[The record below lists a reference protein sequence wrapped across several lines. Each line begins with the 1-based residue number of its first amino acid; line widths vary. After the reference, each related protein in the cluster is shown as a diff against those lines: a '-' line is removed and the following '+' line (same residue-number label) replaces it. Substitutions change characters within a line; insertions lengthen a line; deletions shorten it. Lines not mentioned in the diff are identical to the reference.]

1 MSQAPSSV
9 ATTHSAIP
17 QATITDV
24 SVETQADVVHV
35 VVHATTPLQY
45 TAFTLQEPPRLV
57 VDVLGAKLGEITQP
71 IPGQGDL
78 VREVELRALPDESTV
93 RLVLHLA
100 RMVAHTVE
108 TQGQQLRVTLQASP
122 TLRTPVAERETLSRP
137 IPALSAA
144 ATLAAAPAGE
154 GAAAATTVV
163 TGVTFTSLADESVVV
178 IRTTGEPPKVRVKQR
193 SEPLRLTLDIERALL
208 GSDQEKTVPVTDPG
222 GVVTQLLAFQV
233 VEADAATVKIV
244 TQLRESMP
252 FEVRQEDNTIQ
263 LVIAKPSGGAMASK
277 ALMLGQPGASPA
289 TVTAAAH
296 RPPTVAPP
304 GVQTAPD
311 VKAQITPSQPSSTS
325 PAAAGVAPTGPMTL
339 GTGQAPRYIG
349 EKISLD
355 FQNADI
361 NDILRLIAEVSGF
374 NIIAGGDV
382 QGTVTTRMVDV
393 PWDQALDVILK
404 INGLAQEREGN
415 IIRVAPIAR
424 FINERQESLR
434 ARQTDTQAEPTVTQ
448 LVPINYADATE
459 LKSSLEK
466 LLSARGSIFIDG
478 RTNTMI
484 VTDTRRNLDDVL
496 ALVQTLDRQTP
507 QVMIEARI
515 VEASRD
521 FSREIGVRFGG
532 EYAAVTDRTFPNR
545 IGVSGASTDP
555 NFVVDLPA
563 AVGAGSGGAIA
574 FALAGANSILNVELS
589 ALEASGRGKIISNP
603 RIATLDNT
611 EAVIQSG
618 VRIPYD
624 TTSAEGTK
632 TEFIDASLVLK
643 VTPHVT
649 PDGFINMKVNVTN
662 NQPNTAITSA
672 SGQPSITTREANTA
686 MLVKDGD
693 TVVIGGLYKRT
704 LTSRRDGVP
713 WLSQM
718 PVLGWLFRNDTEEDI
733 NEELLIFLTP
743 RIIRQPDMINR
754 PRAAIVN

>member
-1 MSQAPSSV
+1 M

-17 QATITDV
+17 QAIITDV
-24 SVETQADVVHV
+24 SAETQADVVHV

-57 VDVLGAKLGEITQP
+57 VDMLGAKLGEITQP

-78 VREVELRALPDESTV
+78 VRDVELRALPDESTV

-100 RMVAHTVE
+100 RTAAHTVE

-122 TLRTPVAERETLSRP
+122 TLRTPVAEREALSRP
-137 IPALSAA
+137 TSALSTPALS
-144 ATLAAAPAGE
+144 LRRLLR

-163 TGVTFTSLADESVVV
+163 TGVTFTSLAGESVVV

-193 SEPLRLTLDIERALL
+193 KEPLRLTLDIERALL
-208 GSDQEKTVPVTDPG
+208 GPDQEKTVPVTDPG

-233 VEADAATVKIV
+233 VEADASTVKIV
-244 TQLRESMP
+244 TQLRESVP
-252 FEVRQEDNTIQ
+252 FEVRQADNTVQ
-263 LVIAKPSGGAMASK
+263 LVIAKPPEGAMAPK

-289 TVTAAAH
+289 IVTAAAD

-311 VKAQITPSQPSSTS
+311 VKLQITPSQPSSTS
-325 PAAAGVAPTGPMTL
+325 PAAAGVASGGPMTL
-339 GTGQAPRYIG
+339 GTGQPRYIG

-484 VTDTRRNLDDVL
+484 VTDTKRNLDDVL

-532 EYAAVTDRTFPNR
+532 TYTAVTDRTFPNR
-545 IGVSGASTDP
+545 IGVSGAATDP

-603 RIATLDNT
+603 RVATLDNT

-704 LTSRRDGVP
+704 LTSRRDGLP

-718 PVLGWLFRNDTEEDI
+718 PVLGWLFRNDSEEDI

>member
-1 MSQAPSSV
+1 M
-9 ATTHSAIP
+9 
-17 QATITDV
+17 
-24 SVETQADVVHV
+24 HV

-57 VDVLGAKLGEITQP
+57 VDMLGAKLGEITQP

-78 VREVELRALPDESTV
+78 VRDVELRALPDESTV

-100 RMVAHTVE
+100 RTAAHTVE
-108 TQGQQLRVTLQASP
+108 TQGQQLHVTLQTSP
-122 TLRTPVAERETLSRP
+122 TLRTPVAESE
-137 IPALSAA
+137 ALSPPHSGS
-144 ATLAAAPAGE
+144 LE
-154 GAAAATTVV
+154 AAATTVV
-163 TGVTFTSLADESVVV
+163 TGVTFTSLAGESVVV

-193 SEPLRLTLDIERALL
+193 KEPLRLTLDIERALL
-208 GSDQEKTVPVTDPG
+208 GPDQEKTVPVTDPG

-233 VEADAATVKIV
+233 VEADASTVKIV
-244 TQLRESMP
+244 TQLRESVP
-252 FEVRQEDNTIQ
+252 FEVRQADNTVQ
-263 LVIAKPSGGAMASK
+263 LVIAKPPGDAMAPK

-289 TVTAAAH
+289 IVTAAAD

-311 VKAQITPSQPSSTS
+311 VKLQITPSQPSSTS
-325 PAAAGVAPTGPMTL
+325 PAAAGVASGGPMTL
-339 GTGQAPRYIG
+339 GTGQPRYIG

-484 VTDTRRNLDDVL
+484 VTDTKRNLDDVL

-515 VEASRD
+515 VEASPRL
-521 FSREIGVRFGG
+521 FSGTRRTVRW
-532 EYAAVTDRTFPNR
+532 
-545 IGVSGASTDP
+545 
-555 NFVVDLPA
+555 
-563 AVGAGSGGAIA
+563 
-574 FALAGANSILNVELS
+574 
-589 ALEASGRGKIISNP
+589 
-603 RIATLDNT
+603 
-611 EAVIQSG
+611 
-618 VRIPYD
+618 
-624 TTSAEGTK
+624 
-632 TEFIDASLVLK
+632 
-643 VTPHVT
+643 
-649 PDGFINMKVNVTN
+649 
-662 NQPNTAITSA
+662 
-672 SGQPSITTREANTA
+672 PSI
-686 MLVKDGD
+686 
-693 TVVIGGLYKRT
+693 
-704 LTSRRDGVP
+704 RR
-713 WLSQM
+713 
-718 PVLGWLFRNDTEEDI
+718 
-733 NEELLIFLTP
+733 
-743 RIIRQPDMINR
+743 
-754 PRAAIVN
+754 

>member
-1 MSQAPSSV
+1 V

-57 VDVLGAKLGEITQP
+57 VDMLGAKLGEITQP

-78 VREVELRALPDESTV
+78 VRDVELRALPDESTV
-93 RLVLHLA
+93 RLVLHLVRLA
-100 RMVAHTVE
+100 AHTVE

-122 TLRTPVAERETLSRP
+122 TLRTPVAEGETLSRP
-137 IPALSAA
+137 TPALSAA
-144 ATLAAAPAGE
+144 ATLASAPAGE
-154 GAAAATTVV
+154 GAAAAMTVV

-193 SEPLRLTLDIERALL
+193 REPFRLTLDIERALL

-233 VEADAATVKIV
+233 VEADASTVKIV

-252 FEVRQEDNTIQ
+252 FEVRQEDNTVQ
-263 LVIAKPSGGAMASK
+263 LVIAKPSGAMASK

-304 GVQTAPD
+304 GGQTAPD
-311 VKAQITPSQPSSTS
+311 VKLQITPSQSSS
-325 PAAAGVAPTGPMTL
+325 PAAAGVAPAGPMTL
-339 GTGQAPRYIG
+339 GTGQPRYIG

-521 FSREIGVRFGG
+521 FSRELGVRFGG
-532 EYAAVTDRTFPNR
+532 QYTAVTDRTFPNR

-563 AVGAGSGGAIA
+563 AVGTGSGGAIA

-618 VRIPYD
+618 VRIPFE
-624 TTSAEGTK
+624 TNSAEGTK

-649 PDGFINMKVNVTN
+649 PDGFINMKINVTN
-662 NQPNTAITSA
+662 NQPNEAITSA
-672 SGQPSITTREANTA
+672 AGQPSITTREANTA
-686 MLVKDGD
+686 MLVRDGD
-693 TVVIGGLYKRT
+693 TVVIGGLY
-704 LTSRRDGVP
+704 RRILSTNRSGVP
-713 WLSQM
+713 WMSQV
-718 PVLGWLFRNDTEEDI
+718 PVLGWLFRKDTESDR
-733 NEELLIFLTP
+733 NEELLIFITP
-743 RIIRQPDMINR
+743 RIIRQPEMPYR
-754 PRAAIVN
+754 PRAATVN

>member
-1 MSQAPSSV
+1 
-9 ATTHSAIP
+9 
-17 QATITDV
+17 
-24 SVETQADVVHV
+24 
-35 VVHATTPLQY
+35 
-45 TAFTLQEPPRLV
+45 
-57 VDVLGAKLGEITQP
+57 
-71 IPGQGDL
+71 
-78 VREVELRALPDESTV
+78 
-93 RLVLHLA
+93 
-100 RMVAHTVE
+100 
-108 TQGQQLRVTLQASP
+108 
-122 TLRTPVAERETLSRP
+122 
-137 IPALSAA
+137 
-144 ATLAAAPAGE
+144 
-154 GAAAATTVV
+154 
-163 TGVTFTSLADESVVV
+163 
-178 IRTTGEPPKVRVKQR
+178 
-193 SEPLRLTLDIERALL
+193 
-208 GSDQEKTVPVTDPG
+208 
-222 GVVTQLLAFQV
+222 
-233 VEADAATVKIV
+233 
-244 TQLRESMP
+244 
-252 FEVRQEDNTIQ
+252 
-263 LVIAKPSGGAMASK
+263 
-277 ALMLGQPGASPA
+277 
-289 TVTAAAH
+289 
-296 RPPTVAPP
+296 
-304 GVQTAPD
+304 
-311 VKAQITPSQPSSTS
+311 
-325 PAAAGVAPTGPMTL
+325 MTL
-339 GTGQAPRYIG
+339 GEGQGPRYTG

-424 FINERQESLR
+424 FINERQETLR

-496 ALVQTLDRQTP
+496 TLVQTLDRQTP

-521 FSREIGVRFGG
+521 FSRELGVRFGG
-532 EYAAVTDRTFPNR
+532 QYAAVTDRTFPNR
-545 IGVSGASTDP
+545 IGVSGAATDP

-563 AVGAGSGGAIA
+563 AVGAGSGGAFA
-574 FALAGANSILNVELS
+574 LALAGANSLLNVELS

-603 RIATLDNT
+603 RVATLDNT

-733 NEELLIFLTP
+733 NEELLLFITP
-743 RIIRQPDMINR
+743 RIIQQPEMPRR
-754 PRAAIVN
+754 PRTATIN

>member
-1 MSQAPSSV
+1 M
-9 ATTHSAIP
+9 ATPRSAIP
-17 QATITDV
+17 QAVITDI
-24 SVETQADVVHV
+24 SAETQADVVHV

-57 VDVLGAKLGEITQP
+57 VDMLGALGAKLGEITQP
-71 IPGQGDL
+71 MPVQGDL
-78 VREVELRALPDESTV
+78 VRDVELRVLPDESTV
-93 RLVLHLA
+93 RLVLHLT
-100 RMVAHTVE
+100 RMAAHTVE
-108 TQGQQLRVTLQASP
+108 THGQQLRVTLQASS
-122 TLRTPVAERETLSRP
+122 TLKTPVAERETLSHP
-137 IPALSAA
+137 ASALSAPA
-144 ATLAAAPAGE
+144 SLASAPARE
-154 GAAAATTVV
+154 GAAAAATVV
-163 TGVTFTSLADESVVV
+163 TGVTFTSLAGESVVV

-193 SEPLRLTLDIERALL
+193 KEPLRLTLDIERALL
-208 GSDQEKTVPVTDPG
+208 VPDQEKTVSVTDPG

-244 TQLRESMP
+244 TQLREAVP
-252 FEVRQEDNTIQ
+252 FEVRQEDHTVQ
-263 LVIAKPSGGAMASK
+263 LVIAKPSGGAVAPK
-277 ALMLGQPGASPA
+277 ALMLGQPGALPA
-289 TVTAAAH
+289 KVAAAAD
-296 RPPTVAPP
+296 RPSTVAPP
-304 GVQTAPD
+304 GVH
-311 VKAQITPSQPSSTS
+311 
-325 PAAAGVAPTGPMTL
+325 AAASPGAVGMTPGGPVML
-339 GTGQAPRYIG
+339 GESQIPRYTG

-382 QGTVTTRMVDV
+382 QGTVTTRMVEV

-424 FINERQESLR
+424 FINERQETLR

-496 ALVQTLDRQTP
+496 SLVQTLDRQTP

-521 FSREIGVRFGG
+521 FSRELGVRFGG
-532 EYAAVTDRTFPNR
+532 TYTAVTDRTFPNR
-545 IGVSGASTDP
+545 IGVSGAATDP

-603 RIATLDNT
+603 RVATLDNT

-672 SGQPSITTREANTA
+672 SGQPAITTREANTA
-686 MLVKDGD
+686 MLIRDGD
-693 TVVIGGLYKRT
+693 TVVIGGLYRRT
-704 LTSRRDGVP
+704 LTSRRDGLP

-718 PVLGWLFRNDTEEDI
+718 PVLGWLFRNEAEEDI
-733 NEELLIFLTP
+733 NEELLIFITP
-743 RIIRQPDMINR
+743 RIIRQPDMTNR

>member
-1 MSQAPSSV
+1 M

-17 QATITDV
+17 QAIITDV
-24 SVETQADVVHV
+24 SAETQADVVHV

-57 VDVLGAKLGEITQP
+57 VDMLGAKLGEITQP

-78 VREVELRALPDESTV
+78 VRDVELRALPDESTV

-100 RMVAHTVE
+100 RMAAHTVE
-108 TQGQQLRVTLQASP
+108 TQGQQLHVTLQTSP
-122 TLRTPVAERETLSRP
+122 TLRTPVAEREALSRP
-137 IPALSAA
+137 TPALS
-144 ATLAAAPAGE
+144 
-154 GAAAATTVV
+154 AATTVV
-163 TGVTFTSLADESVVV
+163 TGVTFTSLAGESVVV

-193 SEPLRLTLDIERALL
+193 KEPLRLTLDIERALL
-208 GSDQEKTVPVTDPG
+208 GPDQEKTVPVTDPG

-233 VEADAATVKIV
+233 VEADASTVKIV
-244 TQLRESMP
+244 TQLRESVP
-252 FEVRQEDNTIQ
+252 FEVRQADNTVQ
-263 LVIAKPSGGAMASK
+263 LVIAKPPGDAMAPK
-277 ALMLGQPGASPA
+277 ALMLGQPGTSPA
-289 TVTAAAH
+289 IVTAAAD

-311 VKAQITPSQPSSTS
+311 VKLQITPSQPSSTS
-325 PAAAGVAPTGPMTL
+325 PAAAGVAPGGPMTL
-339 GTGQAPRYIG
+339 GTGQPRYIG

-484 VTDTRRNLDDVL
+484 VTDTKRNLDDVL

-532 EYAAVTDRTFPNR
+532 TYTAVTDRTFPNR
-545 IGVSGASTDP
+545 IGVSGAATDP

-603 RIATLDNT
+603 RVATLDNT

-718 PVLGWLFRNDTEEDI
+718 PVLGWLFRNDAEEDV

>member
-1 MSQAPSSV
+1 V
-9 ATTHSAIP
+9 T
-17 QATITDV
+17 
-24 SVETQADVVHV
+24 
-35 VVHATTPLQY
+35 
-45 TAFTLQEPPRLV
+45 
-57 VDVLGAKLGEITQP
+57 LGE
-71 IPGQGDL
+71 GQG
-78 VREVELRALPDESTV
+78 
-93 RLVLHLA
+93 
-100 RMVAHTVE
+100 
-108 TQGQQLRVTLQASP
+108 
-122 TLRTPVAERETLSRP
+122 
-137 IPALSAA
+137 
-144 ATLAAAPAGE
+144 
-154 GAAAATTVV
+154 
-163 TGVTFTSLADESVVV
+163 
-178 IRTTGEPPKVRVKQR
+178 
-193 SEPLRLTLDIERALL
+193 
-208 GSDQEKTVPVTDPG
+208 
-222 GVVTQLLAFQV
+222 
-233 VEADAATVKIV
+233 
-244 TQLRESMP
+244 
-252 FEVRQEDNTIQ
+252 
-263 LVIAKPSGGAMASK
+263 
-277 ALMLGQPGASPA
+277 
-289 TVTAAAH
+289 
-296 RPPTVAPP
+296 
-304 GVQTAPD
+304 
-311 VKAQITPSQPSSTS
+311 
-325 PAAAGVAPTGPMTL
+325 
-339 GTGQAPRYIG
+339 PRYTG

-424 FINERQESLR
+424 FINERQETLR

-448 LVPINYADATE
+448 LVPISYADATE

-466 LLSARGSIFIDG
+466 LLSGRGSIFIDG

-496 ALVQTLDRQTP
+496 TLVQTLDRQTP

-521 FSREIGVRFGG
+521 FSRELGVRFGG
-532 EYAAVTDRTFPNR
+532 QYAAVTDRTFPNR
-545 IGVSGASTDP
+545 VGVRGAATDG
-555 NFVVDLPA
+555 NFLVDLPA

-603 RIATLDNT
+603 RVATLDNT

-649 PDGFINMKVNVTN
+649 PDGFINMKINVTN

-686 MLVKDGD
+686 MLVRDGD
-693 TVVIGGLYKRT
+693 TVVIGGLY
-704 LTSRRDGVP
+704 RRNITMRRAGLP
-713 WLSQM
+713 WVSQM
-718 PVLGWLFRNDTEEDI
+718 PVLGWLFRNDIEEDV
-733 NEELLIFLTP
+733 NEELLIFITP
-743 RIIRQPDMINR
+743 RIVRQPDMSHR
-754 PRAAIVN
+754 PRAATVN